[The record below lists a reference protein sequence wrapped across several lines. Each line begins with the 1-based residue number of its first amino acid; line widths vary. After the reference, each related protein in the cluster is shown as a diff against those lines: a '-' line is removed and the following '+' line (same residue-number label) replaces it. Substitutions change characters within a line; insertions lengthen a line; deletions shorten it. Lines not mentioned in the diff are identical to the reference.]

1 MSSDRGL
8 CACVQV
14 VRFGTDMYDPQTSIG
29 NNLRQYYNTTPG
41 SRDFNAKGTAAH
53 PFRTV
58 NGKHTI
64 VIDAGLVG
72 SRANDVESYLVL
84 SRFFNAQVKT
94 VEVQVRAF
102 SYPDFWFGLERS
114 ETKGLG

>member
-1 MSSDRGL
+1 MHECDDVRCELHPIGGL

-14 VRFGTDMYDPQTSIG
+14 VRFGTEMYDPELSVG

-41 SRDFNAKGTAAH
+41 SSDFNPVGTAAH

-58 NGKHTI
+58 RGKHS
-64 VIDAGLVG
+64 VLIDAGLVG
-72 SRANDVESYLVL
+72 TRANDVESYLVL

-94 VEVQVRAF
+94 FEVQVR
-102 SYPDFWFGLERS
+102 
-114 ETKGLG
+114 